1 MIDTIRNYHTEKALY
16 IDSRRF
22 GEHSNPRDSSVTP
35 RNYLHE
41 EDSDIRSRYDPDDFI
56 ELWNWSV
63 QGEKKRQKKNP
74 WAKIITRNEIKILKE
89 SEKAAAPVYLK
100 VKRQIVLFMYSFIYL
115 LRLGVCGYIGVNTLH

>member
-1 MIDTIRNYHTEKALY
+1 MIDTIRNYNTEKALR

-41 EDSDIRSRYDPDDFI
+41 EDSDIRSRYGPDDFI

-63 QGEKKRQKKNP
+63 QGEKKRQKTVPERRLLHEMK
-74 WAKIITRNEIKILKE
+74 LK
-89 SEKAAAPVYLK
+89 Y
-100 VKRQIVLFMYSFIYL
+100 
-115 LRLGVCGYIGVNTLH
+115 